1 MKRSIIRKLACA
13 ALGLTLIASMSITC
27 FAADLSSGVAKTSDT
42 SVNINKTLTVKNPD
56 LSSVDGPGM
65 SYSYSISSVEPSA
78 ANGGTTVTDS
88 DQHTGTV
95 HAGPESGVTLATSSV
110 TFPIGTAVNA
120 SAQGAKNPKTFTAT
134 TDLTKF
140 TAPGIYRY
148 KITET
153 PNPADPTTVG
163 VTDTGDRDRF
173 LDVYIE
179 NGPTGLV
186 VAGYTLHDRYNNKTD
201 GFNGGSTGSG
211 QPFTGAAEYVT
222 KNITLEVEVGGNMG
236 DRNNQFP
243 FAGTVKDN
251 GRSFYVKK
259 GEAPK
264 AQASDLAQGSNTG
277 TSLSTTLAHTEK
289 YYISGLSQVATV
301 DYTETNN
308 TPDAY
313 SVSITGGTPSEASQV
328 AQGSQKTM
336 GVTDVTDSEHVKFTN
351 VLESV
356 SPTGV
361 AMRYGLP
368 VILIALAAAL
378 LLMSK
383 RQGSEQ
389 GI

>member
-1 MKRSIIRKLACA
+1 MKKTIIRKLAA
-13 ALGLTLIASMSITC
+13 TALGLTLIAAMSVTS

-42 SVNINKTLTVKNPD
+42 SVNINKTLTVINPD
-56 LSSVDGPGM
+56 LTSVDGPGM

-78 ANGGTTVTDS
+78 DNGGTTVTDS

-95 HAGPESGVTLATSSV
+95 HAGPENGVTLATSSV

-120 SAQGAKNPKTFTAT
+120 SADGTKNPKTFHAT

-153 PNPADPTTVG
+153 PNPADPTTIG

-179 NGPTGLV
+179 NGPSGLV

-222 KNITLEVEVGGNMG
+222 KNIVLEVEVGGNMG
-236 DRNNQFP
+236 DKNNQFP

-251 GRSFYVKK
+251 GRYFYVKK

-264 AQASDLAQGSNTG
+264 AQTSDMAQGSITG
-277 TSLSTTLAHTEK
+277 TSISTTLAHTEK
-289 YYISGLSQVATV
+289 YYISGLSSASTV

-313 SVSITGGTPSEASQV
+313 SISIIGGTPSDASQV
-328 AQGSQKTM
+328 AQGAQKTM
-336 GVTDVTDSEHVKFTN
+336 GVTDVENSEHVKFTN
-351 VLESV
+351 VLDAV

-361 AMRYGLP
+361 AMRFGLP
-368 VILIALAAAL
+368 LIVIALAAAL
-378 LLMSK
+378 VMINRRS
-383 RQGSEQ
+383 GSEQ
-389 GI
+389 GM